1 MTKTQEAR
9 EKSVPAIADELRLAA
24 DAAFSKKATNVVVL
38 DLRKVPSFTDY
49 FLLCS
54 TQHQRQAQAVAE
66 AIEEVIRKTGVKPA
80 HVEGYGRSD
89 WILLDYFTFVIHVFT
104 REAREF
110 YGLERLWGS
119 AERIELADC
128 PA

>member
-1 MTKTQEAR
+1 MTKTQDTR
-9 EKSVPAIADELRLAA
+9 EQIVPAMPDELRLAA
-24 DAAFSKKATNVVVL
+24 DAAFSKKATDVVVL

-49 FLLCS
+49 FLIC
-54 TQHQRQAQAVAE
+54 TTVHQRQAQAAAE
-66 AIEEVIRKTGVKPA
+66 AIEDALRQAGVKPA
-80 HVEGYGRSD
+80 HVEGYGQSD
-89 WILLDYFTFVIHVFT
+89 WILLDCFTFVIHVFT

-119 AERIELADC
+119 ATSIPLTDR

>member
-1 MTKTQEAR
+1 MTKTQHMRDKAGPA
-9 EKSVPAIADELRLAA
+9 VPDELRLASE
-24 DAAFSKKATNVVVL
+24 AAFAKKATEVVVL
-38 DLRKVPSFTDY
+38 DLRAVPSFTDY

-54 TQHQRQAQAVAE
+54 TAHRRQAQAAAE
-66 AIEEVIRKTGVKPA
+66 AIEEAIGRSGLKPA
-80 HVEGYGRSD
+80 HVEGYGQSD

-119 AERIELADC
+119 AKRVELTDR

>member
-1 MTKTQEAR
+1 MTKPKHMRDKAGPA
-9 EKSVPAIADELRLAA
+9 VPDELRLAA
-24 DAAFSKKATNVVVL
+24 EAAFSKKATEVVLL
-38 DLRKVPSFTDY
+38 DLRGVPSFTDY

-54 TQHQRQAQAVAE
+54 TAHQRQAQAVAE
-66 AIEEVIRKTGVKPA
+66 AIEEAIGKSGLKPA

-104 REAREF
+104 RTAREF

-119 AERIELADC
+119 AGRVDFTDG